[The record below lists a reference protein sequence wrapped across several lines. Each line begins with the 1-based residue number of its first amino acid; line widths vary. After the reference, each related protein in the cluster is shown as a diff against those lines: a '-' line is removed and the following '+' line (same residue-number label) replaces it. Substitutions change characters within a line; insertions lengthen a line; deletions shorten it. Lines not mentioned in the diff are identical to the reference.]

1 MMKNN
6 HRLQLQKIVNRL
18 LSRKLKSGLSLFGEE
33 EKNKIENLINQG
45 HYSEIRDELES
56 FCEE

>member
-6 HRLQLQKIVNRL
+6 HRLQLQQIANRL
-18 LSRKLKSGLSLFGEE
+18 LAIKVESGLSLFSKEE
-33 EKNKIENLINQG
+33 RNKIENLVNRS
-45 HYSEIRDELES
+45 HYYEIRDELES